1 MTLHQWLGL
10 ACTLAIIGFVVFAFR
25 KGKSVKPDKNRRTE
39 DWPNI
44 TQGGSS

>member
-1 MTLHQWLGL
+1 MTLHQWLGV
-10 ACTLAIIGFVVFAFR
+10 ACTIVVIGFVLFAFR
-25 KGKSVKPDKNRRTE
+25 QGKSVKPDKNRKSE